1 MLFRSGG
8 EIVEVAHGPAWV
20 RRLLGRTVG
29 LVAPPGPTPPTVRLR
44 VQSRRAAFGVEG
56 LRRVGDDAWSDG
68 ERTVLRD
75 VAGSGFDLS
84 VVAGD
89 ELEVVARYRPRPA
102 ARLANRLYGDRARR
116 LAAAVLIHYPVLWRA
131 GWRGRVPLLATVVRG
146 PAGSPMLVG
155 AGELGRSRIVATA
168 AATGPV
174 TSTELCVADDERC
187 FGLAEAH
194 PAAGPGSAANDGPT
208 GRWSQARP
216 SATVL
221 RIAEL
226 APDRVVVVEEA
237 LWTTIEEVKSDEAAR
252 ALVATTYGTPRLAG
266 YWGFAATLAS
276 ATGRG
281 PAQPAVADIAQAHA
295 QRLPCLRIGL
305 RRGGRM
311 SMSEL
316 CAAGTAARSG
326 PARDTGRAGVPVPAG
341 AAPRATGT
349 PSATPTGPAGAGVP
363 AGAGR

>member
-8 EIVEVAHGPAWV
+8 EIVGVEPGPAWV
-20 RRLLGRTVG
+20 RRLVGRTVG
-29 LVAPPGPTPPTVRLR
+29 LVAPPGPAAPTVRLR
-44 VQSRRAAFGVEG
+44 VQPNRSAFDVRG

-75 VAGSGFDLS
+75 AAGSGFDLT

-102 ARLANRLYGDRARR
+102 ARLANRLYGDAARR
-116 LAAAVLIHYPVLWRA
+116 LAAAVLLDYPVLWRA

-146 PAGSPMLVG
+146 PAGTPMLVG

-168 AATGPV
+168 LTTGPV
-174 TSTELCVADDERC
+174 TSPELCVADDERC

-194 PAAGPGSAANDGPT
+194 PTAGAGAGLDDGSA
-208 GRWSQARP
+208 GRWLPDRRP
-216 SATVL
+216 ATAL
-221 RIAEL
+221 RVAEL

-237 LWTTIEEVKSDEAAR
+237 LWTTIEEAKADEAAR
-252 ALVATTYGTPRLAG
+252 ALVATTYAAPRLAG

-281 PAQPAVADIAQAHA
+281 PAQPPVADIAQAHA

-326 PARDTGRAGVPVPAG
+326 L
-341 AAPRATGT
+341 PRA
-349 PSATPTGPAGAGVP
+349 AGAGVP